1 MMKSLLVLAT
11 CLFVFTPGVQA
22 RIGETI
28 PQCAQRYGEAVTN
41 YPGET
46 VAVGQYIKNE
56 ITITVWFVKRP
67 YNPARAAMILYAR
80 MPVAAEAVSS
90 TQLKPISEEER
101 TALLETVPGKWTP
114 YKPPEKLAGRP
125 GNIIP
130 VASSPGIMETR
141 RDQVRPVLES
151 ALKALFP
158 YPWLSKSEYGEYDIG
173 YADAKT
179 FGFEAMRGI
188 AIVAFDDI
196 ALIGKWADERIA
208 ERRKREAAPKPSTKG
223 F

>member
-1 MMKSLLVLAT
+1 MMKCLLVLMA

-28 PQCAQRYGEAVTN
+28 PQCAQRYGVAVTN

-46 VAVGQYIKNE
+46 VAVGQYIKND
-56 ITITVWFVKRP
+56 ITVTVWFVKRP

-80 MPVAAEAVSS
+80 MPAAEEVSS
-90 TQLKPISEEER
+90 AQVKPISAQER
-101 TALLETVPGKWTP
+101 TALLETVSGKWTSF
-114 YKPPEKLAGRP
+114 KPPEKLAGRP
-125 GNIIP
+125 DGIIP
-130 VASSPGIMETR
+130 IMSTPGIMETR

-158 YPWLSKSEYGEYDIG
+158 YPWLSKREYGEYDIG

-188 AIVAFDDI
+188 AIVAYDDI